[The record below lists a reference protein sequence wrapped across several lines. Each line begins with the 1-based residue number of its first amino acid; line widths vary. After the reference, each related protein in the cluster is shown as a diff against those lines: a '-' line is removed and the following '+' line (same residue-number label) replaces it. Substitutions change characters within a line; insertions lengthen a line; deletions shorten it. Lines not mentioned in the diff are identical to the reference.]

1 MKIILASQSPRRKE
15 ILKDLGY
22 SFLVVP
28 SLYDEH
34 IELANGIDQGVE
46 TLALEKAKSVQKNNP
61 DAIIVAADTIVVL
74 DGRILGKPK
83 SKQEAIDMLI
93 DLSGR
98 AHEVKTGVCISSIN
112 QDITFC
118 ETTKVYF
125 KDLED
130 DSILNYVDSG
140 KCMDKAGSYGIQEC
154 DFVDKIEGSY
164 SNVVGL
170 PEEKTKD
177 ILEFIRSESD
187 R

>member
-93 DLSGR
+93 DLLSLI
-98 AHEVKTGVCISSIN
+98 HI
-112 QDITFC
+112 
-118 ETTKVYF
+118 
-125 KDLED
+125 
-130 DSILNYVDSG
+130 
-140 KCMDKAGSYGIQEC
+140 
-154 DFVDKIEGSY
+154 
-164 SNVVGL
+164 
-170 PEEKTKD
+170 
-177 ILEFIRSESD
+177 
-187 R
+187 